1 MKYYR
6 KNQNTYIIFDADYN
20 TYILVIDGKKKTV
33 YYREPLTQE
42 DIRTFNAPAKTIP
55 PHLLTQYTAEGHNS
69 GIRVKYN
76 ATVLPLETGRT
87 GLTYEFHIEYP
98 NDWSDAGGYTWAR
111 ACLLKQGAK
120 KELIETA
127 VKQRFNDQAEF
138 DFLDCGTP
146 YNFFDSF
153 RKK

>member
-6 KNQNTYIIFDADYN
+6 SSNTSYIIFDAYYN
-20 TYILVIDGKKKTV
+20 TYILVIEGKKKTV

-42 DIRTFNAPAKTIP
+42 DIRRFNAPAKTLP
-55 PHLLTQYTAEGHNS
+55 PHLLTQYTAEGFS
-69 GIRVKYN
+69 GGIRVKYT

-87 GLTYEFHIEYP
+87 GLTYEYHIEHP

-111 ACLLKQGAK
+111 AALLKQSCPKGQ
-120 KELIETA
+120 IENA
-127 VKQRFNDQAEF
+127 IKMRFKAQAEF
-138 DFLDCGTP
+138 DFLPCGIPQT
-146 YNFFDSF
+146 FISSF